1 MEETGCST
9 PQTTKKAKKRR
20 IPAAIWLI
28 LAAAL
33 LLCAALYAYDTVQ
46 RRRAQA
52 ELDAV
57 EEYVGPLDAAAQE
70 ELERYRNL
78 RRADLSGSEDPAA
91 AAAWAEAHPQVDVTY
106 TVDLGGTVVDNKA
119 CEILLEKG
127 AYSLGALREALPL
140 LPALRTVYL
149 QALDCEPQEIADLI
163 AAFPER
169 MIQYSVELSGRLVGD
184 DTEELDLTALTPEE
198 LDGALP
204 ALRLLP
210 NLSVV
215 ELTAPD
221 GSNLLG
227 PDDVQKLQT
236 ALPEMLFRYRF
247 TLFGKEISTEDE
259 RIEYVKVKIGNEGV
273 DQLRAAQPV
282 LKRCSY
288 LLLDD
293 CGIDDELLA
302 ELRDEFPETKIVW
315 RVHISNLSFL
325 TDVKIIH
332 LTFALTNRNA
342 QVMRFCNE
350 VEYLDIGHN
359 TISDISFTRG
369 MPNLKY
375 FILSYNHVSDLSPL
389 SGCKKLEMLELYF
402 CFNLKDISPLT
413 GCESLQLLNV
423 SATAVRDIR
432 PVCELKNLQ
441 RFYCIMNHGIPDE
454 QKEQVR
460 EALPDCWIT
469 FQQDVSK
476 NVGWSFDAKGG
487 VRAQWYLDMYKILR
501 YRVEDWFFG
510 DYPE

>member
-1 MEETGCST
+1 MEESPSAPATNEGE
-9 PQTTKKAKKRR
+9 KKRR
-20 IPAAIWLI
+20 FSRLVWIA

-33 LLCAALYAYDTVQ
+33 LLSAAVYTVGAV
-46 RRRAQA
+46 RRNRLQA

-57 EEYVGPLDAAAQE
+57 EEYTGPLDAAAQE

-78 RRADLSGSEDPAA
+78 KRADLSGSADLAA
-91 AAAWAEAHPQVDVTY
+91 VLAWAEAHPQVEVTY
-106 TVDLGGTVVDNKA
+106 TCDLGGTSVDNKA

-127 AYSLGALREALPL
+127 AYSLGALRETLPL

-149 QALDCEPQEIADLI
+149 QALSCEPREIEELI
-163 AAFPER
+163 AAFPDKT
-169 MIQYSVELSGRLVGD
+169 IQYSVELPGQLAGD

-198 LDGALP
+198 LDGVLP

-210 NLSVV
+210 K
-215 ELTAPD
+215 LTAVQLTDPD
-221 GSNLLG
+221 GGNLLSLS
-227 PDDVQKLQT
+227 DLRKLQT
-236 ALPEMLFRYRF
+236 ARPETLFRYRF
-247 TLFGKEISTEDE
+247 ELFGKEVSTEDE
-259 RIEYVKVKIGNEGV
+259 RIEYVKAKIGNEGAER
-273 DQLRAAQPV
+273 LREALPV
-282 LKRCSY
+282 LTRCGY
-288 LLLDD
+288 FLLDD
-293 CGIDDELLA
+293 CGIDNEVLA
-302 ELRDEFPETKIVW
+302 ELRDEFPATKIVW
-315 RVHISNLSFL
+315 RVHISYLNFL

-332 LTFALTNRNA
+332 LTFALTNKNA

-359 TISDISFTRG
+359 TISDISFARG

-375 FILSYNHVSDLSPL
+375 FILSYNHVSDLTPL

-413 GCESLQLLNV
+413 GCESLQLLNI
-423 SATAVRDIR
+423 SATGVKDIR
-432 PVCELKNLQ
+432 PACEIKTLK
-441 RFYCIMNHGIPDE
+441 RFYCIMNLGIPEE
-454 QKEQVR
+454 QKEEVR
-460 EALPDCWIT
+460 QALPDCWIT
-469 FQQDVSK
+469 FEQKVSK